1 MIEDNLNLKQRIK
14 QCGLKCNYLAMR
26 LGISKS
32 YLSHYFANRKKLNEN
47 KVEELIA
54 IIESYEHMNI

>member
-1 MIEDNLNLKQRIK
+1 MIDDNHNLKQRIK
-14 QCGLKCNYLAMR
+14 QCGLKCNYLANR

-32 YLSHYFANRKKLNEN
+32 YLSHYFANRKKLDEN
-47 KVEELIA
+47 KIKELIA